1 MAIYSNEIYLNTL
14 RMAAKS
20 DLPWEKLT
28 GKKIFISGATGLFG
42 LFLTDLLMYKNK
54 EDALNCHVTAVSRNE
69 EKARKKF
76 NPAYFETD
84 CFTYLAHDISVPFD
98 TGDGQK
104 ASADIIDQDHV
115 GHDGGKMIRGHDYVI
130 HMASTTHPVAYAKRP
145 IDTVTSNVF
154 GTKNLLDY
162 CSAHDGCRFVLLS
175 SVEVYGENR
184 GDVELFDEK
193 YCGYLDSNTLR
204 AGYPESKRLC
214 ETLCQAYISEKGVDA
229 VIPRLPR
236 SFGPT
241 LDPEDSKALSQFIK
255 KAVKGEDIV
264 LKSEGNQHYSYL
276 YAPDAVLGILR
287 VMLLGECGQVYNLA
301 DESCDM
307 TLKHLAGIC
316 AAQCGREVVFDLPDA
331 TERAGYSTAT
341 KARLDGTRARKELG
355 FKPLYLIEDGL
366 KDTIMIMRSES
377 LNPMNQ

>member
-1 MAIYSNEIYLNTL
+1 MSIYNNEIYKNTL
-14 RMAAKS
+14 KRIAES
-20 DLPWEKLT
+20 DLPWEKLAS
-28 GKKIFISGATGLFG
+28 KRVFISGATGLFG
-42 LFLTDLLMYKNK
+42 LFLTDLLMYKNS
-54 EDALNCHVTAVSRNE
+54 EDRLNCHVTAVSRNK
-69 EKARKKF
+69 EKAKKRF
-76 NPAYFETD
+76 DPAYFESQY
-84 CFTYLAHDISVPFD
+84 FKYIAHDISEPLSNL
-98 TGDGQK
+98 
-104 ASADIIDQDHV
+104 SAGAEEDF
-115 GHDGGKMIRGHDYVI
+115 DYVI

-162 CSAHDGCRFVLLS
+162 CTAHEGCRFVLLS
-175 SVEVYGENR
+175 SVEIYGENR

-193 YCGYLDSNTLR
+193 YCGYIDPNTLR

-255 KAVKGEDIV
+255 KAVNSEDIV
-264 LKSEGNQHYSYL
+264 LKSKGDQHYSYL
-276 YAPDAVLGILR
+276 YAPDAVQGILR
-287 VMLLGECGQVYNLA
+287 VMLQGECGRAYNLA

-307 TLKHLAGIC
+307 TLKQLAGIC
-316 AAQCGREVVFDLPDA
+316 ASQCGREVVFDLPDE

-341 KARLDGTRARKELG
+341 KARLDGSKAAKELG
-355 FKPLYLIEDGL
+355 FKTLYSIEDGL
-366 KDTIMIMRSES
+366 KDTVMIMREEK
-377 LNPMNQ
+377 P

>member
-1 MAIYSNEIYLNTL
+1 MSFYSNEIYQNTL

-20 DLPWEKLT
+20 DLPWEKLI
-28 GKKIFISGATGLFG
+28 GKKVFISGATGLFG

-69 EKARKKF
+69 EKARKRF
-76 NPAYFETD
+76 DPAYFESD
-84 CFTYLAHDISVPFD
+84 CFTYMAHDISVPLD
-98 TGDGQK
+98 MVD
-104 ASADIIDQDHV
+104 
-115 GHDGGKMIRGHDYVI
+115 GHDYVI

-162 CSAHDGCRFVLLS
+162 CVAHEGCRFVLLS

-193 YCGYLDSNTLR
+193 YCGYIDSNTLR
-204 AGYPESKRLC
+204 SGYPESKRLC

-255 KAVKGEDIV
+255 KAVNGEDIV

-307 TLKHLAGIC
+307 TLKQLAGIC

-341 KARLDGTRARKELG
+341 KARLDGTKARKELG
-355 FKPLYLIEDGL
+355 FKPLYSIEDGL
-366 KDTIMIMRSES
+366 RDTISIMRTE
-377 LNPMNQ
+377 LI